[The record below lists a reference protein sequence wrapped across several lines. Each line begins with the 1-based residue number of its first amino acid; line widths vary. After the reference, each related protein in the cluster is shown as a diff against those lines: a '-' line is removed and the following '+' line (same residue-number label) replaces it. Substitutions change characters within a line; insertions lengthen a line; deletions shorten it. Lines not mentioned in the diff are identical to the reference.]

1 MKPRIAILA
10 SGGGTTTE
18 AFIRANQTGEI
29 DVDVGLVIVSR
40 KDAGIFERID
50 NLNKEFNLGIQATLI
65 NSQTHPAALT
75 ENVSPGDQTSAEEA
89 AILAILLGGNFDL
102 IASLGYMKKIGPH
115 LVEAFGWLPEYK
127 SAFQAKMVN
136 THPGLLPDTKA
147 FYGENIQKYV
157 LDHHLPYAGQT
168 LHLVSEDYDEGPII
182 AEHKVPVRPD
192 DTPESLFARVQTT
205 EKRFLPRDIENFI
218 NARLAYNQ
226 GNGGGDVQRIGDR

>member
-10 SGGGTTTE
+10 SGGGTTAE
-18 AFIRANQTGEI
+18 AFIRANQAGEI
-29 DVDVGLVIVSR
+29 AVDVGLVIVSR
-40 KDAGIFERID
+40 KDAGVFERID

-65 NSQTHPAALT
+65 NSQTHPAASG
-75 ENVSPGDQTSAEEA
+75 ENVAAGGQTSAEEA
-89 AILAILLGGNFDL
+89 AILAILLGGNYDL

-115 LVEAFGWLPEYK
+115 LVEAFGWLPEYQ

-147 FYGENIQKYV
+147 FYGENIQRYV
-157 LDHHLPYAGQT
+157 LDHNLPYAGQT
-168 LHLVSEDYDEGPII
+168 LHLVSEGYDEGPII

-192 DTPESLFARVQTT
+192 DTPETLFARVQAT

-218 NARLAYNQ
+218 NARLAFNQ
-226 GNGGGDVQRIGDR
+226 GNGGGNVKRISNR